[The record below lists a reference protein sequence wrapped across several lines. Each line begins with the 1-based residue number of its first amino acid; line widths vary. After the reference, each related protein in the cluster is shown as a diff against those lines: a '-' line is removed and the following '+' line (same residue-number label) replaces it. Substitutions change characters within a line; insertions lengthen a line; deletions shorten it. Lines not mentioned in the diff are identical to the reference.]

1 ENARL
6 VTSSEPNDGVRLDEG
21 LVKQLTGGDTVTAR
35 YLYGKEFEYQPQFK
49 LWLATNHKPIIRGT
63 DDGIWRRLMLIPF
76 KVQIPIEKVDKD
88 LKYKL
93 ERESVGILNW
103 IVEGA
108 LKWQREGLNPPESVT
123 NASKEYRDEMDVIST
138 FVNECCEIGD
148 MYEVPAGGIF
158 EKYKT
163 WASDNSEYSMSK
175 QKFSREM
182 KLKFHYKKG
191 KHGRCFQGLRIK
203 SDPRMSWNK

>member
-123 NASKEYRDEMDVIST
+123 NASKEYRDEMDVIT
-138 FVNECCEIGD
+138 MFVNECCD
-148 MYEVPAGGIF
+148 TDVSYRAPAGELF
-158 EKYKT
+158 KTYKN
-163 WASDNSEYSMSK
+163 WAVENSEYSMSK
-175 QKFSREM
+175 QKFGREM
-182 KLKFHYKKG
+182 QQKFDYSKDRN
-191 KHGRCFQGLRIK
+191 GRFYSGLRITPDTRLDWIK
-203 SDPRMSWNK
+203 